1 MKEELEFFDV
11 KTRTKFKSKEWR
23 IETKE
28 AEGRTR
34 YFAVT
39 KVPQSTHETWR
50 QVSAT
55 FAKPLTKTSSLRASD
70 AYQYAT
76 LIGVQARTLGSLI
89 QKVENGLP
97 YTAFERLVKLL
108 NSSASEVADLLRI
121 PHRTLNRRKKSGFLT
136 HEESERILRMSR
148 IVNAAFNLYEG
159 RQESAISWLRKEN
172 RALGG
177 ETPLSMSG
185 TEIGSEE
192 VLNLIG
198 RLEHGVFS

>member
-1 MKEELEFFDV
+1 MKEELEFYDV
-11 KTRTKFKSKEWR
+11 KTHKKFTSTDWR

-28 AEGRTR
+28 AKGRTR

-39 KVPQSTHETWR
+39 KAPAGTHEAWR
-50 QVSAT
+50 MVSAT
-55 FAKPLTKTSSLRASD
+55 LATPLTQVAQLRSSD
-70 AYQYAT
+70 VYQYAA
-76 LIGVQARTLGSLI
+76 LIGVRASTLGNLI

-97 YTAFERLVKLL
+97 FKTFERLVKLL
-108 NSSASEVADLLRI
+108 NSSAREVADLLRI
-121 PHRTLNRRKKSGFLT
+121 PQRTLNRRKKSGFLT

-148 IVNAAFNLYEG
+148 IVNAAFGLYEDN
-159 RQESAISWLRKEN
+159 RESAVSWLRKEN

-177 ETPLSMSG
+177 ETPLAMSG
-185 TEIGSEE
+185 TEIGGEE

>member
-11 KTRTKFKSKEWR
+11 KTRTKFKSTDWR

-28 AEGRTR
+28 AKGRTR

-39 KVPQSTHETWR
+39 KSPAGTHEAWR
-50 QVSAT
+50 MVSA
-55 FAKPLTKTSSLRASD
+55 AMVKPLAQAAPLRSSD
-70 AYQYAT
+70 AYQYAA
-76 LIGVQARTLGSLI
+76 LIGVQASTLGKLI
-89 QKVENGLP
+89 QKVEDGLP
-97 YTAFERLVKLL
+97 FKTFERLVKLL

-121 PHRTLNRRKKSGFLT
+121 PQRTLNRRKKRGFLT

-148 IVNAAFNLYEG
+148 IVNASFNLFEDN
-159 RQESAISWLRKEN
+159 RESAVSWLRKEN

-177 ETPLSMSG
+177 ETPLAMSG
-185 TEIGSEE
+185 TEIGGEE
-192 VLNLIG
+192 ILNLIG